1 MNKITLL
8 SLLTATLLL
17 SGCLEEKRAP
27 QSTETPNDTTTI
39 VTTEEQNSSEEDA
52 KQAIK
57 RAAEVTQRLAFEKAK
72 EMKENISK
80 TIKES
85 NTTRA
90 KEIVDEAVAAT
101 KDLFD
106 DTKEKI
112 HHSLE
117 DINTTKASQMID
129 KAADATKSFMSGAK
143 DMLQKATAPETN
155 ETK

>member
-8 SLLTATLLL
+8 SLLTVTLLL
-17 SGCLEEKRAP
+17 SGCHEEKKAS
-27 QSTETPNDTTTI
+27 QSAETPNDTLAI
-39 VTTEEQNSSEEDA
+39 VTTPELNSSEKDA
-52 KQAIK
+52 KEAIK
-57 RAAEVTQRLAFEKAK
+57 KAAEVTQRLAIEKAK

-80 TIKES
+80 TIEET
-85 NTTRA
+85 NTTQV
-90 KEIVDEAVAAT
+90 KEIVDEAVTAT
-101 KDLFD
+101 KDAFD

-129 KAADATKSFMSGAK
+129 KAANLTKSFMGGAK
-143 DMLQKATAPETN
+143 DMLQNATAPETN